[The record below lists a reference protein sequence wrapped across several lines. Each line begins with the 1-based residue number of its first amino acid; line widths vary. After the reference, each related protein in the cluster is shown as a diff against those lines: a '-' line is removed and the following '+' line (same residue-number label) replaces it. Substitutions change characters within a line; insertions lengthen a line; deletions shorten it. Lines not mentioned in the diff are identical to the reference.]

1 MSTEARRTLASRYLL
16 GHTIGE
22 GAMGTVVR
30 AVDELLGRPVA
41 VKLLRAP
48 YAQDPALV
56 ERFYGEARAAASI
69 VDPHVVA
76 VHDVIDDGGE
86 HAIVMEY
93 VDGPSLA
100 AVLRRAGRLDET
112 RAVRYARDVASG
124 LAAAHARG
132 LLHRDI
138 KPANLLLTPDGTIK
152 VTDFGIAKAMTSDV
166 ALTLPG
172 RLIGSA
178 AYVSPEQARERP
190 LSAASDLYSLGVV
203 LHELVTG
210 TLPFGATS
218 SVQMAVAHV
227 TEPAPSE
234 AALARVM
241 SPGLAAI
248 VHRLLRKDPAER
260 YATAGELI
268 AALDALAAPRS
279 AAPPPSAPR
288 RSRARTLSSVFNP
301 YGNPIDRGPALLTGA
316 AVLLLL
322 GVLGIGL
329 SAHPEPPVTVADLR
343 RTPVAHARSALASAG
358 LEAAVASRPDTSAQA
373 GTVVAQ
379 SPQPGS
385 SVARGTVVHLVASS
399 GPPLVTVP
407 NLAGM
412 QLGPAMLAIKRV
424 AVHTTIAARLSSAQ
438 ANTVIAQYPSA
449 GTQVRAGSD
458 ELVVISTGP
467 QPPIIDAP
475 PQPPPPPADQAPPG
489 WRHHRHHGHG
499 RGDGGD

>member
-1 MSTEARRTLASRYLL
+1 MLAGRYLL
-16 GHTIGE
+16 GQTIGE
-22 GAMGTVVR
+22 GAMGTVLR

-76 VHDVIDDGGE
+76 VHDVVDDGGE
-86 HAIVMEY
+86 HAIVMEH

-100 AVLRRAGRLDET
+100 AVLRRTGRLDEP

-138 KPANLLLTPDGTIK
+138 KPANLLLTPDDTIK
-152 VTDFGIAKAMTSDV
+152 VTDFGIAKVMTSDV

-178 AYVSPEQARERP
+178 AYVSPEQAQERA

-227 TEPAPSE
+227 TEPAPSA

-268 AALDALAAPRS
+268 AALDALPAPGI
-279 AAPPPSAPR
+279 AAPPPAVAR
-288 RSRARTLSSVFNP
+288 TRARARTLGAVFNP
-301 YGNPIDRGPALLTGA
+301 YGNPIERGPALLTGA

-329 SAHPEPPVTVADLR
+329 SAHPEPPVTLADLR
-343 RTPVAHARSALASAG
+343 HTTVAHARSTLASAG
-358 LEAAVASRPDTSAQA
+358 LGAAVASRPDTRAQT

-412 QLGPAMLAIKRV
+412 QLGQAMLAIKRV
-424 AVHTTIAARLSSAQ
+424 AVHTTVAARLSSAQ

-475 PQPPPPPADQAPPG
+475 AQPPPAAPVDQAPPG

-499 RGDGGD
+499 HGHGGDGGD